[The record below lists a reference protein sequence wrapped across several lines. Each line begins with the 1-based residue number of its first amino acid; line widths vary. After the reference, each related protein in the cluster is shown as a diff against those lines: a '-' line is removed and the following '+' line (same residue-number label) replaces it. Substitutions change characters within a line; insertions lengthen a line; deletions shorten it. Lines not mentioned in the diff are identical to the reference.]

1 MKYSLQDGRV
11 PIYERD
17 ENGDIVYIE
26 VDGNKVPVETGEYE
40 TGYSAP
46 VDFMGNIS
54 MSGGEAEA
62 KEFGM
67 DIYMVPPEENPVPSA
82 ATEEDIRRNAVR
94 LAYEDSVRA
103 ARPHGN
109 ADVEAF
115 RKKYAGENAEALLAS
130 LSVKDLGDVRE
141 DVLEEYM
148 ACIEKGDFY
157 HAEYNSQTQVCRP
170 FPFAVS
176 DSAGYDWSLL
186 SKI

>member
-1 MKYSLQDGRV
+1 MRLLRKNMQPMKYSLQDGRV

-67 DIYMVPPEENPVPSA
+67 DIG
-82 ATEEDIRRNAVR
+82 DFDAVI
-94 LAYEDSVRA
+94 
-103 ARPHGN
+103 
-109 ADVEAF
+109 
-115 RKKYAGENAEALLAS
+115 
-130 LSVKDLGDVRE
+130 
-141 DVLEEYM
+141 VLE
-148 ACIEKGDFY
+148 KD
-157 HAEYNSQTQVCRP
+157 
-170 FPFAVS
+170 AVPITETS
-176 DSAGYDWSLL
+176 IIWHTSPVKYKDEQNTIVDSKSADYAVKRVSPSLNFTKVL
-186 SKI
+186 LQRIVK

>member
-26 VDGNKVPVETGEYE
+26 VDGQKIPVETGEYE

-67 DIYMVPPEENPVPSA
+67 DIG
-82 ATEEDIRRNAVR
+82 DFDAVI
-94 LAYEDSVRA
+94 
-103 ARPHGN
+103 
-109 ADVEAF
+109 
-115 RKKYAGENAEALLAS
+115 
-130 LSVKDLGDVRE
+130 
-141 DVLEEYM
+141 VLEKDAIPITETSIIWHTSPVKYKDEQKTIVD
-148 ACIEKGDFY
+148 AKSADY
-157 HAEYNSQTQVCRP
+157 
-170 FPFAVS
+170 AVKRVS
-176 DSAGYDWSLL
+176 PSLNFTKVL
-186 SKI
+186 LQRIVK

>member
-26 VDGNKVPVETGEYE
+26 VDGQKIPVETGEYD

-67 DIYMVPPEENPVPSA
+67 DI
-82 ATEEDIRRNAVR
+82 
-94 LAYEDSVRA
+94 
-103 ARPHGN
+103 
-109 ADVEAF
+109 
-115 RKKYAGENAEALLAS
+115 
-130 LSVKDLGDVRE
+130 
-141 DVLEEYM
+141 
-148 ACIEKGDFY
+148 GDFD
-157 HAEYNSQTQVCRP
+157 
-170 FPFAVS
+170 AVIILEKDAIPITETS
-176 DSAGYDWSLL
+176 IIWHTSPVKYKDEQNTIVDSKSADYAVKRVSPSLNFTKVL
-186 SKI
+186 LQRIVK

>member
-26 VDGNKVPVETGEYE
+26 VDGEKIPVETGEYE

-67 DIYMVPPEENPVPSA
+67 DI
-82 ATEEDIRRNAVR
+82 
-94 LAYEDSVRA
+94 
-103 ARPHGN
+103 
-109 ADVEAF
+109 
-115 RKKYAGENAEALLAS
+115 
-130 LSVKDLGDVRE
+130 
-141 DVLEEYM
+141 
-148 ACIEKGDFY
+148 GDFD
-157 HAEYNSQTQVCRP
+157 
-170 FPFAVS
+170 AVIILEKDAIPIS
-176 DSAGYDWSLL
+176 ETSIIWHTSPVKYKDEQNAIVDSKSADYAVKRVSPSLNFTKVL
-186 SKI
+186 LQRIVK